1 MNLDFHHHSKIFQ
14 IIISKH
20 LHHTSII
27 HQNPSRCHARMALY
41 TRRRVRRVHWSPQ
54 MTSPEVDDAINA
66 WIWGL
71 RTEVLQPKG
80 TFYSHGRAMFGG
92 TMMKWLHAEQG
103 SMFGMLAN
111 DSDLVIFIVMPYLII
126 PVLPGVLGATLW
138 HQSSRLIPF
147 DMSGIIFHPAMPELV
162 KGTVYR
168 TSYLMDSMQLP
179 VGCSLVFPSIW
190 NQFYLAYGFGVIQ
203 TICW

>member
-1 MNLDFHHHSKIFQ
+1 MLKFGALEQRCFNLKV
-14 IIISKH
+14 H
-20 LHHTSII
+20 LIATVE
-27 HQNPSRCHARMALY
+27 RCL
-41 TRRRVRRVHWSPQ
+41 
-54 MTSPEVDDAINA
+54 ED
-66 WIWGL
+66 
-71 RTEVLQPKG
+71 
-80 TFYSHGRAMFGG
+80 

-103 SMFGMLAN
+103 SMFGMWAN
-111 DSDLVIFIVMPYLII
+111 DGELLIFIVMPYLII

-179 VGCSLVFPSIW
+179 VGCSLVFPSI
-190 NQFYLAYGFGVIQ
+190 
-203 TICW
+203 